1 MAKFKYLEPADLAE
15 ALTLLKTYG
24 DEARVIAG
32 GQSLLILIRQGLM
45 RPQVLISLH
54 RIPQLRKIKFDERQ
68 VALGAMATQRQISSD
83 DRIRSALPALAEAAS
98 RVGSIHVQNLG
109 TVGGNISH
117 AEPNGDSAP
126 ALISLGASVLATSQ
140 RGERS
145 IPLDHFFR
153 GPFENVLEAEEMVTR
168 VHVPLP
174 ADGASSI
181 YVKHV
186 QRAVDR
192 LYENI
197 TVDIAGNHQ
206 AQVRVERQDLDE
218 MLGNLVENA
227 AKYGGGR
234 VFVTVEPKGATVD
247 ILVEDDGPGIPEE
260 RRGELF
266 TRGARLDT
274 TGKPGTGLGLAIV
287 RDVAEIYGG
296 GIRLEESE
304 DLGGLLARLTLPAG

>member
-1 MAKFKYLEPADLAE
+1 MAKFNYFEPADLAE
-15 ALTLLKTYG
+15 ALSLLKNYG
-24 DEARVIAG
+24 EEARVIAG
-32 GQSLLILIRQGLM
+32 GQSLLILIRQGLI

-54 RIPQLRKIKFDERQ
+54 RIAALRRIEFSDGHIEI
-68 VALGAMATQRQISSD
+68 GAMATQREISAD
-83 DRIRSALPALAEAAS
+83 DRIRSRLSALAEAAS

-192 LYENI
+192 A
-197 TVDIAGNHQ
+197 TVGVGVQLRIDAAG
-206 AQVRVERQDLDE
+206 ACADARIGV
-218 MLGNLVENA
+218 GGA
-227 AKYGGGR
+227 APSPFRATRAEALLEGEKISDALMDAVAAAVSAMCDPLEDSHGPAEYKRKMAG
-234 VFVTVEPKGATVD
+234 VFVKRA
-247 ILVEDDGPGIPEE
+247 L
-260 RRGELF
+260 R
-266 TRGARLDT
+266 A
-274 TGKPGTGLGLAIV
+274 
-287 RDVAEIYGG
+287 
-296 GIRLEESE
+296 
-304 DLGGLLARLTLPAG
+304 LLAQKRSPGR

>member
-140 RGERS
+140 RAERS

-192 LYENI
+192 A
-197 TVDIAGNHQ
+197 TVGVGVQLRIDAAGVC
-206 AQVRVERQDLDE
+206 ADARV
-218 MLGNLVENA
+218 GVGGA
-227 AKYGGGR
+227 APSPFRATRAEALLEGEKISDALMDAVAAAVSAMCDPLADSHGPAEYKRKMAG
-234 VFVTVEPKGATVD
+234 VFVKRA
-247 ILVEDDGPGIPEE
+247 L
-260 RRGELF
+260 R
-266 TRGARLDT
+266 A
-274 TGKPGTGLGLAIV
+274 
-287 RDVAEIYGG
+287 
-296 GIRLEESE
+296 
-304 DLGGLLARLTLPAG
+304 LLAQKRSLGR

>member
-54 RIPQLRKIKFDERQ
+54 RIPQLREIKFDERQ

-83 DRIRSALPALAEAAS
+83 DRIRSAVPALAEAAS

-126 ALISLGASVLATSQ
+126 ALISLGASVLATSH

-192 LYENI
+192 A
-197 TVDIAGNHQ
+197 TVGVGVQLRIDGAGVCTD
-206 AQVRVERQDLDE
+206 ARLGVGGAAPSPFRATRAEALLEREKISDALMDA
-218 MLGNLVENA
+218 VA
-227 AKYGGGR
+227 AAVSAMCDPLEDSHGPAEYKRKMAG
-234 VFVTVEPKGATVD
+234 VFVKRA
-247 ILVEDDGPGIPEE
+247 L
-260 RRGELF
+260 R
-266 TRGARLDT
+266 A
-274 TGKPGTGLGLAIV
+274 
-287 RDVAEIYGG
+287 
-296 GIRLEESE
+296 
-304 DLGGLLARLTLPAG
+304 LLAQRRSPGR

>member
-54 RIPQLRKIKFDERQ
+54 RIPQLREIKFDERQ

-83 DRIRSALPALAEAAS
+83 DRIRSAVPALAEAAS

-192 LYENI
+192 A
-197 TVDIAGNHQ
+197 TVGVGVQLRIDGAGVCTD
-206 AQVRVERQDLDE
+206 ARLGVGGAAPSPFRATRAEALLEREKISDALMDA
-218 MLGNLVENA
+218 VA
-227 AKYGGGR
+227 AAVSAMCDPLEDSHGPAEYKRKMAG
-234 VFVTVEPKGATVD
+234 VFVKRA
-247 ILVEDDGPGIPEE
+247 L
-260 RRGELF
+260 R
-266 TRGARLDT
+266 A
-274 TGKPGTGLGLAIV
+274 
-287 RDVAEIYGG
+287 
-296 GIRLEESE
+296 
-304 DLGGLLARLTLPAG
+304 LLAQRRSPGR

>member
-1 MAKFKYLEPADLAE
+1 MAKFKYFEPAELAE
-15 ALTLLKTYG
+15 GLSLLCNYG

-32 GQSLLILIRQGLM
+32 GQSLLILIRQGLI

-54 RIPQLRKIKFDERQ
+54 RIPSLREIKFEEKQ

-83 DRIRSALPALAEAAS
+83 GRLRSSLAALAEAAS

-126 ALISLGASVLATSQ
+126 ALISLGASVVATSD

-153 GPFENVLEAEEMVTR
+153 GPFENSLEPEEMVTR

-174 ADGASSI
+174 VDGASSI

-192 LYENI
+192 A
-197 TVDIAGNHQ
+197 TVGIGVQLRIDAAGVC
-206 AQVRVERQDLDE
+206 ADARIG
-218 MLGNLVENA
+218 LGGAGPAPFRATRAEAVLKGEKISDALMDAVA
-227 AKYGGGR
+227 AEVSGMCDPLPDSHGPAEYKR
-234 VFVTVEPKGATVD
+234 KMAAVFVKRA
-247 ILVEDDGPGIPEE
+247 IRALVGSAKKRSPG
-260 RRGELF
+260 R
-266 TRGARLDT
+266 
-274 TGKPGTGLGLAIV
+274 
-287 RDVAEIYGG
+287 
-296 GIRLEESE
+296 
-304 DLGGLLARLTLPAG
+304 